1 MDNKIGVG
9 EKMKVEEHGRARRE
23 AARRGK
29 SECKINSGKRNS
41 FRSNG
46 RSHEKV

>member
-29 SECKINSGKRNS
+29 SERKVNLVSRNAS
-41 FRSNG
+41 RSYG
-46 RSHEKV
+46 SML